1 MKAGPVLRFLGNGA
15 GLKEVGKVGSVS
27 RVREIRTDVEDI
39 LPSAQIGQRG
49 PIFGWLSGPSRQT
62 VLGEAVKHEK
72 EIPCPET
79 RARDFYNA
87 IDLGHVG

>member
-49 PIFGWLSGPSRQT
+49 PIFVISPLKLTRGISG
-62 VLGEAVKHEK
+62 
-72 EIPCPET
+72 
-79 RARDFYNA
+79 
-87 IDLGHVG
+87 